1 MPRELRIIID
11 DREKQP
17 LAFPSTLTA
26 LDRNNPSR
34 TSLYKIVTTR
44 ERLEYGDYLC
54 PDARHAVVIERK
66 KNLRELCGN
75 CLNPRKRANFVRELK
90 NLRDR
95 SCFPWLLIEG
105 GIDQL
110 EDGPGDA
117 PKNLRA
123 RDVFIDLLHEFR
135 VSFMCARSNTQKQ
148 RLACGRWVAATIL
161 SGIHYGDHLCCEE
174 IPRQSS

>member
-17 LAFPSTLTA
+17 FAFPRNLTA

-34 TSLYKIVTTR
+34 TVLYKIITR
-44 ERLEYGDYLC
+44 TERLEYGDYVGA
-54 PDARHAVVIERK
+54 DARHAVVIERK

-75 CLNPRKRANFVRELK
+75 CLVPRKRALFIRELK
-90 NLRDR
+90 NLQERA
-95 SCFPWLLIEG
+95 CFPWLFVEGSIEE
-105 GIDQL
+105 L
-110 EDGPGDA
+110 EKGPGD
-117 PKNLRA
+117 PLKNLQA

-135 VSFMCARSNTQKQ
+135 IPFVCSRSRTQDQ

-161 SGIHYGDHLCCEE
+161 SGMHYGNRSCCDQ
-174 IPRQSS
+174 IPR